1 MTSESS
7 EKFITMLVLKE
18 MLEIHERAYRTT
30 MQLMMD
36 SVKDDIKLLKQSVDE
51 MKQSLHYSQKDI
63 DDVKTKIEKIEEK
76 TKNVDKSIAN
86 SQMDIEDLYNEQE
99 YLENQSRRNNVKV
112 LGIPEKNEKDG
123 IETWDECEE
132 RVKEEIKAK
141 LGIKTELIIER
152 AHRVGRKRPHSR
164 HLENGSK
171 ITSKPRPIVARFAF
185 WKQKD
190 QVIRA
195 ARESKPKDIQFLEDY
210 SKKTLEKRRELIPE
224 LIAERKK
231 GRRAFLVMDRL
242 VVTDRSKPPDG
253 HGIVDGQ

>member
-7 EKFITMLVLKE
+7 KKFITMPVLKE
-18 MLEIHERAYRTT
+18 MLEIHERAYHTT

-36 SVKDDIKLLKQSVDE
+36 SVKDDIKSLKQSVDE

-63 DDVKTKIEKIEEK
+63 DDVKTKIEKVEEK

-132 RVKEEIKAK
+132 KVKEEIKAK
-141 LGIKTELIIER
+141 LGIKTELTIER
-152 AHRVGRKRPHSR
+152 AHRVGSKCSHPRY
-164 HLENGSK
+164 LENGSK
-171 ITSKPRPIVARFAF
+171 ITSKPKPIVAWFAF

-190 QVIRA
+190 QVVWA
-195 ARESKPKDIQFLEDY
+195 ARESKPKDVQF
-210 SKKTLEKRRELIPE
+210 
-224 LIAERKK
+224 
-231 GRRAFLVMDRL
+231 
-242 VVTDRSKPPDG
+242 
-253 HGIVDGQ
+253 

>member
-7 EKFITMLVLKE
+7 EKFITMSILKE
-18 MLEIHERAYRTT
+18 MLEIHQRAYCTT

-36 SVKDDIKLLKQSVDE
+36 SVKDDIKSLKQSVGD

-63 DDVKTKIEKIEEK
+63 DDFKTKIEKIEEK

-86 SQMDIEDLYNEQE
+86 SQMDIEDLYSEQE
-99 YLENQSRRNNVKV
+99 YLENQSRHNNVKV

-123 IETWDECEE
+123 IEAWDECEE
-132 RVKEEIKAK
+132 KVKEEIKAK

-152 AHRVGRKRPHSR
+152 AHRVGRKRPHPR

-190 QVIRA
+190 QVVRA
-195 ARESKPKDIQFLEDY
+195 ARESKPKDVQFLEDY

-242 VVTDRSKPPDG
+242 VVTDRCKTPNG

>member
-7 EKFITMLVLKE
+7 KKFITMPVLKE

-36 SVKDDIKLLKQSVDE
+36 SVKDDIKSLKQSVDE

-63 DDVKTKIEKIEEK
+63 NDVKTKIEKIEEK

-86 SQMDIEDLYNEQE
+86 SQMYIKDLYNKQE
-99 YLENQSRRNNVKV
+99 YLENQSRHNNVKV
-112 LGIPEKNEKDG
+112 LGIPEKNEKDQ

-132 RVKEEIKAK
+132 KVKEEK

-152 AHRVGRKRPHSR
+152 AHRVGRKRPHPR
-164 HLENGSK
+164 NLENGSK
-171 ITSKPRPIVARFAF
+171 ITSKPRPIVAQFAF

-190 QVIRA
+190 QVVQA
-195 ARESKPKDIQFLEDY
+195 ARESKPKDVQFLEDY
-210 SKKTLEKRRELIPE
+210 SKKTLEKRKELIPK

-231 GRRAFLVMDRL
+231 GF
-242 VVTDRSKPPDG
+242 
-253 HGIVDGQ
+253 

>member
-1 MTSESS
+1 M
-7 EKFITMLVLKE
+7 
-18 MLEIHERAYRTT
+18 
-30 MQLMMD
+30 
-36 SVKDDIKLLKQSVDE
+36 
-51 MKQSLHYSQKDI
+51 
-63 DDVKTKIEKIEEK
+63 
-76 TKNVDKSIAN
+76 DKSIAN

-99 YLENQSRRNNVKV
+99 YLENQSRLNNVKV

-132 RVKEEIKAK
+132 KVKKEIKAK

-152 AHRVGRKRPHSR
+152 AHRVVRKRPHPH

-171 ITSKPRPIVARFAF
+171 ITSKPRPIVARFGF

-190 QVIRA
+190 QVVRA
-195 ARESKPKDIQFLEDY
+195 ARESKPKDVQFLEDY
-210 SKKTLEKRRELIPE
+210 SKKTLAKRRELIPE

-242 VVTDRSKPPDG
+242 VITDTCKPPDG